1 MKLGIR
7 IALAAFS
14 WLVMVFITLQVVSL
28 DGQQGHVQKIFYY
41 HVPTAWVSFIC
52 FTAAFYLSIRY
63 LKTRDLKYD
72 QQAFVYAAVGYLF
85 TTGVLVTGPL
95 WAKPIWGD
103 YWNWA
108 DQRLMSFF
116 VLWLS
121 YGGYLFLRI
130 SISAPDKRAKLSA
143 ILAIISYVNV
153 PLVYL
158 SIRIWN
164 TPSHP
169 GPVVGGEEDS
179 GVTPEMRLVFWFCVI
194 SFHMLLAVLVPLLRN
209 IVQQRQALE
218 ELQYAAI
225 MKQE

>member
-1 MKLGIR
+1 MIYLTMIYAP
-7 IALAAFS
+7 I
-14 WLVMVFITLQVVSL
+14 
-28 DGQQGHVQKIFYY
+28 DGQQGPVQKIFYY

-52 FTAAFYLSIRY
+52 FTIAFYHSIKY
-63 LKTRDLKYD
+63 LKTRNLSYD
-72 QQAFVYAAVGYLF
+72 QKALSYAATGYIF

-103 YWNWA
+103 FWNWS

-121 YGGYLFLRI
+121 YGGYLFLRV
-130 SISAPDKRAKLSA
+130 SITSPEKKARLSA
-143 ILAIISYVNV
+143 VLAIIAYLNV

-169 GPVVGGEEDS
+169 GPVVGGKEDS
-179 GVTPEMRLVFWFCVI
+179 GVTPEMRLVFWYCVI
-194 SFHMLLAVLVPLLRN
+194 SFHLLLALFLPMIRKALQHREEFEIIRLR
-209 IVQQRQALE
+209 LST
-218 ELQYAAI
+218 LQE
-225 MKQE
+225 K

>member
-1 MKLGIR
+1 MIYLTMI
-7 IALAAFS
+7 IAP
-14 WLVMVFITLQVVSL
+14 I
-28 DGQQGHVQKIFYY
+28 DGQQGPVQKIFYY

-52 FTAAFYLSIRY
+52 FTVAFYQSIKY
-63 LKTRDLKYD
+63 LRTRDFSHD
-72 QQAFVYAAVGYLF
+72 QKALIYAATGYVF

-103 YWNWA
+103 FWNWA

-121 YGGYLFLRI
+121 YGGYLFLRL
-130 SISAPDKRAKLSA
+130 SVPSPEKKARLSA
-143 ILAIISYVNV
+143 VLAIIAYLNV

-169 GPVVGGEEDS
+169 GPVVGGKEDS
-179 GVTPEMRLVFWFCVI
+179 GVTPEMRIVFWYCVI
-194 SFHMLLAVLVPLLRN
+194 SFHLLLAILLPLLRKTL
-209 IVQQRQALE
+209 QQRFELE
-218 ELQYAAI
+218 SIRLRLSSP
-225 MKQE
+225 QEN